1 MSWTALGTTL
11 GCHHSAGISRRVLS
25 SAQNCCTVPVA
36 AAKTQVL
43 PATALATAGG
53 FPIQER
59 RKLSGIGHS
68 CLPCRDSSRHAGFV
82 ARYHIRQDTPRSSPS
97 TPQTPCAVP
106 PTPAD
111 LSWPTART
119 PP

>member
-68 CLPCRDSSRHAGFV
+68 CLRHA
-82 ARYHIRQDTPRSSPS
+82 H
-97 TPQTPCAVP
+97 CE
-106 PTPAD
+106 D
-111 LSWPTART
+111 LGKTGVWTSREQYGALQKTKPG
-119 PP
+119 

>member
-68 CLPCRDSSRHAGFV
+68 CLRHVIRATMFSIMKPRTFWVTALLAG
-82 ARYHIRQDTPRSSPS
+82 
-97 TPQTPCAVP
+97 
-106 PTPAD
+106 
-111 LSWPTART
+111 LSLLL
-119 PP
+119 